1 MLRSWK
7 PWQRRCTTEA
17 MVLRELGA
25 DEEGLLPSPAAGA
38 GHYRGSERD
47 LAPER
52 CDGFG
57 GEV

>member
-1 MLRSWK
+1 MVRSCK
-7 PWQRRCTTEA
+7 PWQRRYTTEA
-17 MVLRELGA
+17 MVLRELDA

-38 GHYRGSERD
+38 GHYRGSEGD

-52 CDGFG
+52 CDSFG